1 MDDRRGPS
9 GIFMLAGAA
18 TAAVLVVAWRRRRTQ
33 KMSHAEPGEL
43 IIDTP
48 TPASASSDI
57 TTPASASS
65 DTTLEQT
72 TGYPFISQDTWIPL
86 ASVFINKVPHPSQ
99 RQSIFSVIDG
109 SACAAPRIF
118 FVRTDLLFDVID
130 LLLAHPT
137 QFILITASNDDH
149 CPPYLYYPCSNMQ
162 HIRAADALL
171 DAPNLLC
178 WFAKNPCIVAPKLR
192 PLPLGPKWPRRRPG
206 RESTAFRSDK
216 TAHLELFRALSET
229 SPSSRF
235 REGRSAKSGWLYS
248 NFKQTTKKSFYQPH
262 RNVRVTCKAAL
273 LANGFEM
280 SEITD
285 FESYMRALADH
296 KFCVAPPGRG
306 IDTHRCWEALMVG
319 TIPILLHTPLD
330 SMFDG
335 LPVVFTDD
343 YATVTKEW
351 LAARY
356 EELQERPDETFDW
369 ARLHADHWVKS
380 IQQEA
385 SSQREA
391 KRRTM

>member
-1 MDDRRGPS
+1 
-9 GIFMLAGAA
+9 
-18 TAAVLVVAWRRRRTQ
+18 
-33 KMSHAEPGEL
+33 
-43 IIDTP
+43 
-48 TPASASSDI
+48 
-57 TTPASASS
+57 
-65 DTTLEQT
+65 
-72 TGYPFISQDTWIPL
+72 
-86 ASVFINKVPHPSQ
+86 
-99 RQSIFSVIDG
+99 
-109 SACAAPRIF
+109 
-118 FVRTDLLFDVID
+118 
-130 LLLAHPT
+130 
-137 QFILITASNDDH
+137 
-149 CPPYLYYPCSNMQ
+149 
-162 HIRAADALL
+162 
-171 DAPNLLC
+171 
-178 WFAKNPCIVAPKLR
+178 
-192 PLPLGPKWPRRRPG
+192 
-206 RESTAFRSDK
+206 
-216 TAHLELFRALSET
+216 
-229 SPSSRF
+229 
-235 REGRSAKSGWLYS
+235 
-248 NFKQTTKKSFYQPH
+248 
-262 RNVRVTCKAAL
+262 VRVTCKAAL

-343 YATVTKEW
+343 YATVTEEW